1 MCCIDLN
8 AFYNIMLNHYKTERC
23 ALTIVVKYFL
33 VGEFVSALT
42 DDNAKDAPFAPLKT
56 SFKIHPCILV
66 MSFGRFQ
73 LLCSN

>member
-1 MCCIDLN
+1 MLLQ
-8 AFYNIMLNHYKTERC
+8 YNVKHYKTERC
-23 ALTIVVKYFL
+23 ALTTVAKYFL

-42 DDNAKDAPFAPLKT
+42 EDIAKDAPFAPLKT
-56 SFKIHPCILV
+56 SFQIHPCVLV